1 MIDDLDKTD
10 LKIIKILQEDGRI
23 TNLQLSSDIG
33 LSPAPTL
40 ERVKKLERAGI
51 IKSYHA
57 ELDAGAMGLGI
68 QAFMMVNLAINKN
81 NAISKFEAQ
90 VTNIAEIVDCYHL
103 TGAADYLLKIMVP
116 DIQAYDNLIRDKLS
130 QIEEIT
136 SMQSL
141 IVLSQVKK
149 SNCLPLTY
157 TI

>member
-1 MIDDLDKTD
+1 MIDGIDKTD
-10 LKIIKILQEDGRI
+10 LKILKILQEDGRI
-23 TNLQLSSDIG
+23 TNLQLSTDVG

-57 ELDAGAMGLGI
+57 ELNAGAMGLEI
-68 QAFMMVNLAINKN
+68 QAFMMVSLALNKN
-81 NAISKFEAQ
+81 NAIAKFESKVAG
-90 VTNIAEIVDCYHL
+90 IPEIVSCYHL
-103 TGAADYLLKIMVP
+103 TGAADYLLNIMVA
-116 DIQAYDNLIRDKLS
+116 DILAYDILIREKLS

-149 SNCLPLTY
+149 SNCLPLSY
-157 TI
+157 